1 MNEKVKPIKNK
12 YEVGEVLIH
21 PVFIDNCIFACMSK
35 TSPVSDIQ
43 RVTYEAKDAEGNPET
58 VPLSRL
64 AYFFSDTGEWIREE
78 ELFRT
83 QEEAEKYVYW
93 RSRAAIKNIEN
104 ALSRIQY
111 KGELE

>member
-1 MNEKVKPIKNK
+1 MSETTEPIKNK
-12 YEVGEVLIH
+12 YEVGETLIH
-21 PVFIDNCIFACMSK
+21 PVFIDKCIFACMSK
-35 TSPVSDIQ
+35 TSPVSSIH
-43 RVTYEAKDAEGNPET
+43 RATHEKKDAEGYLEAA
-58 VPLSRL
+58 PLSRL
-64 AYFFSDTGEWIREE
+64 VYFFADTGEWIREE

-83 QEEAEKYVYW
+83 REEAEKYVYW